1 MSLVRWTPNFGSLAT
16 LDDFFEDEEL
26 GLTTRASNNLD
37 VYETEDEIVVKA
49 NVAGVPADKVEVVF
63 EKGVLWIKAEKEEE
77 VKDKEKQHYAKSAWS
92 YAYRVVLP
100 NASLIDQNHE
110 PEAEVENGVVTIRFK
125 KTEASKPKKLK
136 VKEKKS
142 KK

>member
-1 MSLVRWTPNFGSLAT
+1 MAIVRWNPAFDSLAA
-16 LDDFFEDEEL
+16 LDEIFDEEDL
-26 GLTTRASNNLD
+26 GLATRGNNNLD
-37 VYETEDEIVVKA
+37 VYETEDEIVVRA
-49 NVAGVPADKVEVVF
+49 NVAGVPADKVDVVF
-63 EKGVLWIKAEKEEE
+63 EKGVLWIKAEAETKLS
-77 VKDKEKQHYAKSAWS
+77 DKEKQHYAKSAWS

-100 NASLIDQNHE
+100 NASLIDQNKE
-110 PEAEVENGVVTIRFK
+110 PEAEIENGVITVRFK